1 MRAHHRRATG
11 TCAADQSNVERER
24 KFISVTNSLIRIY
37 TVFVCRICTAV
48 FSFSFSSCHHQNP
61 INAL

>member
-11 TCAADQSNVERER
+11 TCAADQSNVELER
-24 KFISVTNSLIRIY
+24 MFISVTNSLIRMY

-48 FSFSFSSCHHQNP
+48 FSFSFT
-61 INAL
+61 